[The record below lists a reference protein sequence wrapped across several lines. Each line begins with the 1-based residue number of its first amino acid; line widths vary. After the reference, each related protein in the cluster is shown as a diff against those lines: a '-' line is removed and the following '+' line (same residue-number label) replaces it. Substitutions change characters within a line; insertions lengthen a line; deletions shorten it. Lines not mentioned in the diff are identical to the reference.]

1 MPLSPLMNWVSL
13 IFFGGLLVILGFAAD
28 TRIALFRHTSMVL
41 DFRYRLSSFKS
52 FQPKDKK
59 FAIINN

>member
-28 TRIALFRHTSMVL
+28 TRIALFVTPVWFLILGIAYQVL
-41 DFRYRLSSFKS
+41 KASNRKT
-52 FQPKDKK
+52 K